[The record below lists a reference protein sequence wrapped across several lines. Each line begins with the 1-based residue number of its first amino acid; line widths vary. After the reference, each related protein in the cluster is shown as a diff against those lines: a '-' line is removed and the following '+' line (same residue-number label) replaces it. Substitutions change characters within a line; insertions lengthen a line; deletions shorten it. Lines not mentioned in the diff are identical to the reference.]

1 MIPKGGREDI
11 VGACLLRSL
20 LWRYARVYR
29 LNINMHLSMG
39 HYNLE
44 AAEFANWILQ
54 IGNGTMPTLPPQH
67 DLEEDWI
74 RLPEPLLLPAHV
86 CTKENLIEFVYP
98 DLMNN
103 FSNPIYLKQRA
114 ILAPKNEY
122 VDEINDAILEAMA
135 GLTKEYLSADSII
148 DIHETNVDAN
158 VLFPVEFMNLLKM
171 GSIAHHRLVLK
182 KGTLIMLLRNLNV
195 SAGLCNGT
203 RLIVKELGQR
213 VMEAEII
220 TGTHIG
226 DRVFIPRIVMTP
238 SGITLPFTIRRCQF
252 PVRVAFAMTINKSQG
267 QSLERVGVYLPNSV
281 FIHGQ
286 LYVAVSRVTSK
297 DNLKILPV
305 ARHEHLEGCTR
316 NVVYKEVFGRL

>member
-1 MIPKGGREDI
+1 
-11 VGACLLRSL
+11 
-20 LWRYARVYR
+20 
-29 LNINMHLSMG
+29 MG

-44 AAEFANWILQ
+44 AVDFANWILQ
-54 IGNGTMPTLPPQH
+54 IGNGIVPTLPPQH

-74 RLPEPLLLPAHV
+74 RLPEPLLLPAHMR
-86 CTKENLIEFVYP
+86 TKENLIEFVYP

-114 ILAPKNEY
+114 ILAPKNED

-135 GLTKEYLSADSII
+135 GPTKEYLSADSIV
-148 DIHETNVDAN
+148 DIHETNVDTN
-158 VLFPVEFMNLLKM
+158 VMFPVEFLNSLKM

-182 KGTLIMLLRNLNV
+182 KGTPIMLLRNLNV
-195 SAGLCNGT
+195 SACLCNGT

-213 VMEAEII
+213 VLEAEII
-220 TGTHIG
+220 TGTHVD

-238 SGITLPFTIRRCQF
+238 LGITLPFTIRRCQF

-267 QSLERVGVYLPNSV
+267 QSLERVGVYLPNPV
-281 FIHGQ
+281 FTHGQ

-297 DNLKILPV
+297 DGLKILPV